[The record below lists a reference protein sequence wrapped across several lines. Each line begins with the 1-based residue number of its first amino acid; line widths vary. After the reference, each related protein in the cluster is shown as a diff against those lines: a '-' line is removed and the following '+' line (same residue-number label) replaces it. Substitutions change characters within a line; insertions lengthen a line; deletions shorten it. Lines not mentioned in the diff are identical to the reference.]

1 MKKSTILL
9 LLLLAVFFIPIPNIE
24 LDLGNKKAF
33 AIDVTRSEGYVAF
46 IVNGDQKPIDNETD
60 TATTCECNG
69 EKVIVH
75 GDGHKT
81 PCQCINSG
89 DGVCRCEATGK
100 SWEPDKSTYPDES
113 VEQAAPEE
121 VKKKV
126 EQQPDITDQAS
137 AIELK
142 KTILYFTASWC
153 GPCQRFK
160 ATELPKLQQAGL
172 SVGEVRNG
180 VQDDMEIVDVDKH
193 PDLWQTYK
201 KNSAGIPCF
210 VVLDSQRKETFRTSG
225 YATGMHQTL
234 LRAFNAAN

>member
-24 LDLGNKKAF
+24 LDLGNKKTF

-46 IVNGDQKPIDNETD
+46 IVNGDQEPIDNETD

-113 VEQAAPEE
+113 VE
-121 VKKKV
+121 
-126 EQQPDITDQAS
+126 
-137 AIELK
+137 LK
-142 KTILYFTASWC
+142 KRILYFTASWC

-160 ATELPKLQQAGL
+160 ATELPKLQKAGL
-172 SVGEVRNG
+172 SVGEIRNG
-180 VQDDMEIVDVDKH
+180 IQDDMEIVDVDKY
-193 PDLWQTYK
+193 PDIWQTYK

-210 VVLDSQRKETFRTSG
+210 IVQDSQRKETFRTSG
-225 YATGMHQTL
+225 YASGMHQTL

>member
-9 LLLLAVFFIPIPNIE
+9 LLLLAVFFIPIPSNE
-24 LDLGNKKAF
+24 KTF
-33 AIDVTRSEGYVAF
+33 AIDTSRSEGYVAF
-46 IVNGDQKPIDNETD
+46 IVNGDQEPIDNETD

-100 SWEPDKSTYPDES
+100 SWEPDKSTYP
-113 VEQAAPEE
+113 EE

-126 EQQPDITDQAS
+126 EQQPDATDQAL

-160 ATELPKLQQAGL
+160 ATELPKLQKAGL
-172 SVGEVRNG
+172 SVGEARNG

-193 PDLWQTYK
+193 PDLWKAHK

-210 VVLDSQRKETFRTSG
+210 IVLDSQRKETFRTSG
-225 YATGMHQTL
+225 YVSGMHQTL